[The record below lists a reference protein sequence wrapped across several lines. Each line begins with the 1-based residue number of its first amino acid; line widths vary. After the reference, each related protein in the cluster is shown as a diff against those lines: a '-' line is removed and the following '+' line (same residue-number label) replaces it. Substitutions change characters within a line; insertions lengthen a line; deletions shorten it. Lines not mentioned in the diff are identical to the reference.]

1 MPTTLV
7 SKQKYYLEI
16 HLVGPLKKC
25 FVGLISWPL
34 DTTMYSAKIC
44 GYQFT
49 VGWVLSLVCY
59 PFCIALCGSLFIK
72 VSVPFPSEL
81 RLESPP
87 APVFMTGPAEYMGI
101 GGILQSFKKIS
112 NLLDTKNCQKV
123 GNSLIFC
130 QINWPYLFR
139 RDRLRPPHR
148 LSPNLMIKCSDG
160 PLKACVIYGDRRN
173 LFPLSYGQID

>member
-1 MPTTLV
+1 M
-7 SKQKYYLEI
+7 
-16 HLVGPLKKC
+16 
-25 FVGLISWPL
+25 
-34 DTTMYSAKIC
+34 
-44 GYQFT
+44 
-49 VGWVLSLVCY
+49 CY

-87 APVFMTGPAEYMGI
+87 APVFMTGPTECMGI
-101 GGILQSFKKIS
+101 VGILLSLKKMS

-123 GNSLIFC
+123 GNFLILW
-130 QINWPYLFR
+130 QIDLPYSFR
-139 RDRLRPPHR
+139 RNRLRPAHR
-148 LSPNLMIKCSDG
+148 LSPHLMIKCSDG